1 MTSSALPTIHQVTQ
15 LGYRYARALLIGAG
29 ATPLAALAGAVV
41 TFVAVWITQEEV
53 TLIAGPVF
61 IYLGVIFGS
70 WHAAPVTLG
79 VLPMLTAA
87 GLMRDG
93 RGAGLLWLALAA
105 VLGAFRMYAIEP
117 ETMAGEDP
125 VGWAVIL
132 AGGVGGLVGGGLFL
146 LAKRWIMRRT
156 APTPPPLSEPTL

>member
-1 MTSSALPTIHQVTQ
+1 MTSSAQPTIHQVTQ

-41 TFVAVWITQEEV
+41 TFVAVWITQQEV
-53 TLIAGPVF
+53 TLIAAPFFVF
-61 IYLGVIFGS
+61 MGVIFGS

-79 VLPMLTAA
+79 VLPVLAAA
-87 GLMRDG
+87 GLLRAG
-93 RGAGLLWLALAA
+93 RGPMGLWLALAT
-105 VLGAFRMYAIEP
+105 VIGAFRMYAIEP

-132 AGGVGGLVGGGLFL
+132 AGGVGGLTGGVVFL
-146 LAKRWIMRRT
+146 LARRWIMREQG
-156 APTPPPLSEPTL
+156 PTPAPL